1 MSSKLTT
8 TPNQDGFYMP
18 GEFEAHS
25 GIFMLW
31 PQRTDNWRN
40 GAIPAQKVFSDV
52 ANTIAKHQRMVVG
65 VNDDQYEIARSMLDG
80 IVDVIEVS
88 NNDSW
93 VRDSGPTKL
102 VNSKGEKRSI
112 SWKFNAWG
120 GLVDGLYFP
129 WDKDDRVAI
138 KLANYLGNSYYQAPI
153 VLEGGSIHSDGEGTI
168 YTTKACLLSRGRNP
182 DLTQEQIEN
191 YLKDYLGAQKVI

>member
-182 DLTQEQIEN
+182 DLTQGQIEN